1 MIRPLGANDDI
12 GGGTSLA
19 RSFLGRLIHPMVPPA
34 TPLPTPL
41 PEPSSAPAATG
52 SAAAG
57 DGPHGAPS
65 VRLRPWQRAAFDRF
79 VAHDSPDYLAVATP
93 GAGKTTFALT
103 CARWALGQ
111 ERRRLVVVAPTS
123 HLKTQWALAAHR
135 LGLELDPDWTPQG
148 GLARDVHGLVTT
160 YQHIATAGT
169 AKVLR
174 GLAGD
179 AFVILDEIHHA
190 GDERAWGD
198 SVRLAFEPAH
208 RRLCLSGTPFRS
220 DTSQIPFVEYENT
233 AEGDQARSHYT
244 YGYADALR
252 DGGVVRPVYFP
263 RFDGVMEW
271 SAPDGSVISANFHDE
286 LARDQM
292 AQRLRTALS
301 LDGDWL
307 STVVRQA
314 HERLMAI
321 RNAPDGQRDAGGL
334 VIAMDQQHAHGIAAM
349 IRRNFGV
356 PAEVVVSDD
365 PTASDRIAKFANTD
379 APWLVAV
386 RMVSEGVDIPRLRV
400 GVYATTVTTELF
412 FRQAVGRFV
421 RWQAGKGSQK
431 AYVYLPDDPRLRTH
445 AFQIAEARR
454 HILRPP
460 APNDDVITVER
471 EAELDSTSQPDD
483 PEQLSLFS
491 VLSAVATG
499 VSVHT
504 VTAEG
509 VAFDDEPEFADW
521 LQPAD
526 DDPDAVVAPL
536 DLHLPEIPTDAGFV
550 REGQQSIAE
559 IKEDLRARNAFVA
572 QRLVDL
578 TGLSHG
584 KVNAEMNRLAGIA
597 KVSAAT
603 TEQLERR
610 LRYAES
616 WLRRSRGR

>member
-1 MIRPLGANDDI
+1 MRGI
-12 GGGTSLA
+12 
-19 RSFLGRLIHPMVPPA
+19 LGRLVHPMA
-34 TPLPTPL
+34 TSGS
-41 PEPSSAPAATG
+41 PSSAVPGAAN
-52 SAAAG
+52 AAST
-57 DGPHGAPS
+57 PPS

-79 VAHDSPDYLAVATP
+79 TAHESPDYLAVATP

-103 CARWALGQ
+103 CARWALGL

-123 HLKTQWALAAHR
+123 HLKHQWALAAHR

-174 GLAGD
+174 GLAHD

-220 DTSQIPFVEYENT
+220 DASQIPFVQYETT
-233 AEGDQARSHYT
+233 AEGEMALSHYT

-307 STVVRQA
+307 PAVVRQA
-314 HERLMAI
+314 HDRLMAI
-321 RNAPDGQRDAGGL
+321 RTAPGGQPDAGGL
-334 VIAMDQQHAHGIAAM
+334 VIAMDQQHAHGVAAL

-365 PTASDRIAKFANTD
+365 PTASSRIEKFAASD

-400 GVYATTVTTELF
+400 GVYATTVSTELF

-421 RWQAGKGSQK
+421 RWQADKGSQK
-431 AYVYLPDDPRLRTH
+431 AYVFLPDDPRLRTH

-454 HILRPP
+454 HVLRPP
-460 APNDDVITVER
+460 VPNDDLATVDGDSAA
-471 EAELDSTSQPDD
+471 AELDSTATRDD

-491 VLSAVATG
+491 VLSAVVTG
-499 VSVHT
+499 MSVHT

-509 VAFDDEPEFADW
+509 VAFDDEPEFAEWALDGDEAID
-521 LQPAD
+521 PAERQ
-526 DDPDAVVAPL
+526 PL
-536 DLHLPEIPTDAGFV
+536 DLHLPAIPTDAGFV
-550 REGQQSIAE
+550 LEGQRSTAE

-584 KVNAEMNRLAGIA
+584 KVNAEMNRLAGVA

-603 TEQLERR
+603 TDQLERR

-616 WLRRSRGR
+616 WLRRARGR